1 MNTIIPLA
9 EGDMYVLFK
18 EFEDVFLFEKDTN
31 KELWRISLYGDATGG
46 LIGLVNDWV
55 VVGGEKLIIWSEGK
69 LETIE
74 DSELTWIFDLRQI
87 GDDEIQILTDPWTSN
102 SAIWSF
108 DIISKRKV
116 KIRNFNDY
124 VDKPYSDN
132 VIW

>member
-87 GDDEIQILTDPWTSN
+87 GDDEIEILTDPWTSN